1 MVKEGYKDNA
11 IAMIKALS
19 NLFRYGLSRGEIIIS
34 IREEIEY
41 AKSYANIINLRYKN
55 KIEFKWNIDEK
66 ILDYKTVKLILQPV
80 IENSIYHG
88 VNKVERHGVI
98 EISCVNA
105 GENIEYRVK
114 DNGAGISEDA
124 LQLLRKSLSEPGLG
138 NRIGIYNVRSR
149 LRLYFGKRFELA
161 IRSTKGEGMEVT
173 ITIPKITD
181 ILTG

>member
-1 MVKEGYKDNA
+1 MKSIYLGLDKD
-11 IAMIKALS
+11 
-19 NLFRYGLSRGEIIIS
+19 YIS
-34 IREEIEY
+34 IY
-41 AKSYANIINLRYKN
+41 DAAGNLVASN
-55 KIEFKWNIDEK
+55 KFRQKTSLDPENIEFKWNIDEK

-98 EISCVNA
+98 EISCIDA

-138 NRIGIYNVRSR
+138 NRIGIYNVQSR
-149 LRLYFGKRFELA
+149 LRLYFGKRFGLA
-161 IRSTKGEGMEVT
+161 IQSKKGEGTEVT
-173 ITIPKITD
+173 ITIPKIPDT
-181 ILTG
+181 LTG